1 MLRHPPRACI
11 GLLGFFNWLALLHG
25 GVLHF
30 ELLPVVVLDEGGTAT
45 VKGIEIVEQML
56 ADTVIQRRILPLFA
70 VPLLQQR
77 LGQLPIVDW
86 TRVLCRALIACLDIG
101 KPRLDPVRADGVVTL
116 PCLSIALKLVHVL
129 AFFGVSLGWR
139 HAE

>member
-1 MLRHPPRACI
+1 M
-11 GLLGFFNWLALLHG
+11 LGFLDGLALLHG

-30 ELLPVVVLDEGGTAT
+30 KLLPVVILDEGGTSAIQGME
-45 VKGIEIVEQML
+45 VVEQML
-56 ADTVIQRRILPLFA
+56 ANTVIQRRILPLFA
-70 VPLLQQR
+70 VSLLQQS
-77 LGQLPIVDW
+77 LSQLPIVDW

-101 KPRLDPVRADGVVTL
+101 KPRLNPVGADGVVTL

-129 AFFGVSLGWR
+129 AFFGVSLGKR